1 MNIWQ
6 RSNIF
11 KQLTNNIF
19 MGILL
24 DKTTDC
30 PYINFTEDGFL
41 EIEGRSITED
51 PFSFWQPLL
60 EWVENYTHHAAP
72 KTHVNIYL
80 EYSNSSSNKYINELL
95 RKLEDSHGKNTEVI
109 VNWRFEED
117 DESVLQLGKDF
128 ESMLKLPF
136 NFEELETEKERTRRI
151 KIKNKKS
158 GNEAIITAR
167 YWDAIVRN
175 GHGEDYQIL
184 QEFS

>member
-1 MNIWQ
+1 
-6 RSNIF
+6 
-11 KQLTNNIF
+11 
-19 MGILL
+19 MGILI
-24 DKTTDC
+24 DKTSDC
-30 PYINFTEDGFL
+30 PYINFTEDGIL

-60 EWVENYTHHAAP
+60 EWVENYTRKPASE
-72 KTHVNIYL
+72 TEVNIYL

-95 RKLEDSHGKNTEVI
+95 RKLEDSHRKTTLVT
-109 VNWRFEED
+109 VNWRYEED
-117 DESVLQLGKDF
+117 DESVFQLGKDF

-136 NFEELETEKERTRRI
+136 VFSEIEMEKERAKRI